1 MEIVAIQFKKS
12 MEMNE
17 SRIHLNESDPK
28 NIKVKQYIL
37 KLNVFN
43 LEHLQK
49 KKKIQEE
56 YIRVKTKYDEITYI
70 GSQR

>member
-49 KKKIQEE
+49 KKKFKKNIYESKQSMM
-56 YIRVKTKYDEITYI
+56 K
-70 GSQR
+70 